1 MYFPSRVV
9 AGKELAEEIAKK
21 HNGEAC
27 AIVALSDGSVVVGAQ
42 IALKLQALLCMLVVA
57 PIELPREGLPIGGIA
72 EDGSF
77 AYNGLYSEG
86 EIEELLSEYYAYIE
100 EQKLAKLSEIHR
112 VLGAGN
118 LIRKDLLGGKTIILV
133 SDGLSSGFSLDVA
146 AEFLKPVNYKKLI
159 IATPLA
165 SVPAVDRMHVLGD
178 EIYCLNVVDNYITTD
193 HYYDKRD
200 IPPHDTLVKLI
211 EKIMVSWKN

>member
-27 AIVALSDGSVVVGAQ
+27 AVVGLSDGSVVVGAQ
-42 IALKLQALLCMLVVA
+42 IALKLQALLCMLIVE
-57 PIELPREGLPIGGIA
+57 PIELPREGLPIGGIT

-86 EIEELLSEYYAYIE
+86 EIEELLSEYYEYIE
-100 EQKLAKLSEIHR
+100 EQKSAKLSEIHR
-112 VLGAGN
+112 ALGAGD
-118 LIRKDLLGGKTIILV
+118 LIRKDLLEGKTIILV

-146 AEFLKPVNYKKLI
+146 AQFLKPVDYKELI
-159 IATPLA
+159 IATPMA

-178 EIYCLNVVDNYITTD
+178 EIYCLNVIDNYITTD

-200 IPPHDTLVKLI
+200 IPPHDKLVKLI